1 MKIKTGD
8 IIAFAVDMKSHIGRK
23 VLLKANTPVKVIS
36 INNSAVMIRLP
47 SGEGQS
53 FRNMPERMYKFK
65 GKIART
71 LFE

>member
-1 MKIKTGD
+1 MKIRSGD

-23 VLLKANTPVKVIS
+23 VLLRANTPVKVIN
-36 INNSAVMIRLP
+36 INNSSVMIRLP
-47 SGEGQS
+47 NGDPQA
-53 FRNMPERMYKFK
+53 FRNMPDRMYKFK